1 MATIAETLANISKR
15 DSNSNDSNV
24 MFRLYKKTEEIAK
37 ILLINQK
44 NSKTEF
50 KELISIL
57 KKNANIESK
66 KDKAKPKKE
75 THTLSDLVPAMSKV
89 LDALTVFITNW
100 SNPIVV
106 GVALG
111 LGVVV
116 ALVPILLIVYLLIM
130 NFIDNLPGLL
140 NNVLTGLIDAL
151 GNIISKFT
159 VVLVNTFK
167 NVLRAIFGPNID
179 KVFDMIDNTLLALA
193 TTVTTILT
201 TISNVITGIFKTFEG
216 KTLGQILGGL
226 ISDMITGIVDGIIDG
241 MTDLL
246 QKLDSLMPLISK
258 VLDELANT
266 IANTIG
272 GFLDNLGKH
281 EPFITIVSVLKSMGT
296 GIDKVSAGI
305 YEMTG
310 AIKSYFE
317 AKGKEAIAT
326 AGTAVGKAGTS
337 IGTGI
342 SDLVSYL
349 KNDKKENPTEEND
362 MPVRVINLSELTGDI
377 SLIPTKL
384 DENGASINHSLG
396 ILASIANK
404 NFNII
409 QDTNTQ
415 FHKTILD
422 SMTNM
427 LEYSKPKTTS
437 VNDVGNRLDTALSN
451 LLGHKNTVND
461 TTTSTKMLNTADV
474 NKTMSENLIDSI
486 NSIKDISDNI
496 LQLLTKTFNE
506 GVNTKTIT
514 ESTLNGYTFPSR

>member
-15 DSNSNDSNV
+15 DSRSNDSNV
-24 MFRLYKKTEEIAK
+24 MLRLYRKTEQIAQ
-37 ILLINQK
+37 ILLVNQK
-44 NSKTEF
+44 NSKSEF
-50 KELISIL
+50 KELIAIL
-57 KKNANIESK
+57 KKNANLESK

-89 LDALTVFITNW
+89 LDALAIFITNW

-130 NFIDNLPGLL
+130 DFIDNLPELL
-140 NNVLTGLIDAL
+140 NNLLTGLIDAL
-151 GNIISKFT
+151 GNVISQFAI
-159 VVLVNTFK
+159 VLVNTFK
-167 NVLRAIFGPNID
+167 NVLRAIFGPNVD
-179 KVFDMIDNTLLALA
+179 KVFEMIDNTLLALA
-193 TTVTTILT
+193 TTVTTVLK
-201 TISNVITGIFKTFEG
+201 TIANVITGIFKTFEG
-216 KTLGQILGGL
+216 KTLGQILSGL
-226 ISDMITGIVDGIIDG
+226 ISDVITGIVDGIIDG

-258 VLDELANT
+258 VIGELATT

-272 GFLDNLGKH
+272 SFFDNLGKH
-281 EPFITIVSVLKSMGT
+281 EPFITIVSVLRSIGT
-296 GIDKVSAGI
+296 GIDKVSSGI

-317 AKGKEAIAT
+317 AKGKEAVASVANT
-326 AGTAVGKAGTS
+326 AINAGTS
-337 IGTGI
+337 LGNVASEFI
-342 SDLVSYL
+342 SLI
-349 KNDKKENPTEEND
+349 KKDKKDNVDDNE
-362 MPVRVINLSELTGDI
+362 MSVRVINLSELSGDI
-377 SLIPTKL
+377 NVIPTKL
-384 DENGASINHSLG
+384 DENGAAINHSLG
-396 ILASIANK
+396 VLAAIANR

-409 QDTNTQ
+409 QDTNAQ
-415 FHKTILD
+415 FHKTIID

-437 VNDVGNRLDTALSN
+437 VNDVGNRLDTALTN
-451 LLGHKNTVND
+451 LLGRKNSVTD
-461 TTTSTKMLNTADV
+461 TTTSNKMLNTTDV
-474 NKTMSENLIDSI
+474 NKTMSENLIDSV

-506 GVNTKTIT
+506 GVNTKSMA
-514 ESTLNGYTFPSR
+514 ESTLNGQMFPSR